1 MKKVILV
8 LSLLFLVS
16 TCKKDE
22 DSTSFNP
29 MSYGKLQGNGLMG
42 HCVKIE
48 SCYYIVRVWVI
59 YSTKSPNLQRKAILQ
74 NPPHRQ
80 VIR

>member
-22 DSTSFNP
+22 DSTSLNP
-29 MSYGKLQGNGLMG
+29 MSYGKLQGNGRLG
-42 HCVKIE
+42 TFVKIE
-48 SCYYIVRVWVI
+48 SCYYIVRFFFG
-59 YSTKSPNLQRKAILQ
+59 YM
-74 NPPHRQ
+74 
-80 VIR
+80 

>member
-48 SCYYIVRVWVI
+48 SCYYMVRVFWVI
-59 YSTKSPNLQRKAILQ
+59 CNIMIPNLHKKTLYLGEIFM
-74 NPPHRQ
+74 P
-80 VIR
+80 

>member
-29 MSYGKLQGNGLMG
+29 MSYGKLQGNDLMG

-48 SCYYIVRVWVI
+48 SCYYMVRVFWVI
-59 YSTKSPNLQRKAILQ
+59 CNIMIPNLHKKTLYLGEIFM
-74 NPPHRQ
+74 P
-80 VIR
+80 

>member
-22 DSTSFNP
+22 DSTSLNP
-29 MSYGKLQGNGLMG
+29 VSYGKLQGNGLMG

-48 SCYYIVRVWVI
+48 SCYYIVRVI
-59 YSTKSPNLQRKAILQ
+59 YNIKSPNLQRKAILQ